1 MKVAFHFS
9 SNDPTMGT
17 MYGLYIDEQFFRR
30 LLSLKS
36 NTIFS
41 DVYCGDLSLRRYRCR
56 VELSGRNVTY
66 ICNSEK
72 FKGVFNEWSF
82 PRYFGWNR
90 LVREKLDRLSTDD
103 VYVLTLDNLQ
113 EVTAE
118 ELDVS
123 LRHLGYYL
131 FPYVR
136 IAAPFEAKIF
146 HDAGED
152 IMDFQD
158 VGVEEM
164 LRAAGFSVVNY
175 VQHGVDLWETCNY

>member
-1 MKVAFHFS
+1 
-9 SNDPTMGT
+9 
-17 MYGLYIDEQFFRR
+17 
-30 LLSLKS
+30 
-36 NTIFS
+36 
-41 DVYCGDLSLRRYRCR
+41 
-56 VELSGRNVTY
+56 
-66 ICNSEK
+66 
-72 FKGVFNEWSF
+72 VFNEWSF

-123 LRHLGYYL
+123 LRHLGYYLGAWQVDDPIPAHNVLYSQSL